1 MRCKS
6 IGNLTFNMY
15 YVTCASYFYTTNF
28 QFIFALLRSSEEIW
42 QSLYISNTKIYFI
55 FNYIIIYSFHRFEII
70 SILLFL
76 RISFKSWNWKLHLG
90 IIKLLFHFHIINIIL
105 QIHSNIT
112 LRSST
117 LKKHTRVKFKNSMF
131 QFILDKTIET
141 SIKFQSHFPIE
152 SLSTTG
158 MISEKRIYSG
168 YQRYTV
174 QGYSFLMEI
183 TGGQRA

>member
-1 MRCKS
+1 MLRIS
-6 IGNLTFNMY
+6 TPQIFN
-15 YVTCASYFYTTNF
+15 SYLPF
-28 QFIFALLRSSEEIW
+28 LRSSEEIW

-158 MISEKRIYSG
+158 MISEKRIYSE